1 MPAARPVGSA
11 AWDRSSRT
19 RDEYGPSFPP
29 AHWSNLK
36 VVPQSQFAIAVQ
48 ENNECIHSAP
58 LAKPSTSASRNNSVS
73 LCRWSSCHLRFM
85 HLFFSLERF
94 RNRLW
99 PLPRQRNLEAS
110 NFGSV
115 QSQMVRRHVEK
126 RGAVRAQPS
135 APEAA
140 APMTC
145 WA

>member
-29 AHWSNLK
+29 AHWCAK
-36 VVPQSQFAIAVQ
+36 RHKPQSSSPITIRHALQ

-73 LCRWSSCHLRFM
+73 LCRSSSCHLRFM
-85 HLFFSLERF
+85 RLFFSLERF

-99 PLPRQRNLEAS
+99 PLPRNEIWRPVILVPFSPRWSGSTSRSVARFGRNRLRPKPQ
-110 NFGSV
+110 F
-115 QSQMVRRHVEK
+115 R
-126 RGAVRAQPS
+126 
-135 APEAA
+135 
-140 APMTC
+140 
-145 WA
+145 